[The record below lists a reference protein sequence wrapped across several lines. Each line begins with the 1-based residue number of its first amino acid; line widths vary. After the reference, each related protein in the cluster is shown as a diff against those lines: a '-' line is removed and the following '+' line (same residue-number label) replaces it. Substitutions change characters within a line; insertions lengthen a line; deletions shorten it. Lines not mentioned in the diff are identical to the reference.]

1 MHEIDHKPRT
11 ARALGVV
18 QAVHSITPHMRRITV
33 GGEEIAEFL
42 QVEGVDEPAAWVK
55 VFLPSGEG
63 RAYTIRSVDFKA
75 GTLDLDF
82 VLHGAG
88 SGSGPASEWAYR
100 ALIGEHIPIAGPR
113 SGGFLLPDNTQ
124 WVMLAGDATALPG
137 IQSIASRLPASINAK
152 VYVEVLSPSEHQPI
166 DSLARL
172 RVQWIN
178 AQPEPGLSLC
188 QALLH
193 RPLPTGPGYIWIA
206 GESAAIRTLKH
217 HYFQE
222 RELPRHGVSA
232 KGYWKS
238 GAVDHREA

>member
-11 ARALGVV
+11 AKALGVV

-33 GGEEIAEFL
+33 GGDEIAEFL

-55 VFLPSGEG
+55 VFLPSGQG

-88 SGSGPASEWAYR
+88 SGSGPASEWASR
-100 ALIGEHIPIAGPR
+100 ALIGEHIGIAGPR
-113 SGGFLLPDNTQ
+113 SGAFLLPGNTQ
-124 WVMLAGDATALPG
+124 WVLLAGDATALPG
-137 IQSIASRLPASINAK
+137 IQSIASRLPADINAK
-152 VYVEVLSPSEHQPI
+152 VYAEVLSPSEHQPI
-166 DSLARL
+166 DSLAKL

-206 GESAAIRTLKH
+206 GESAAIRSLKH

-222 RELPRHGVSA
+222 RELPRHVVSA

-238 GAVDHREA
+238 GAADHREA